1 MAHQLDFSRGQ
12 GAAMFSAGNVVPWH
26 GLGKMVADAQSA
38 AEAIRLAQQDWLVEQ
53 FPVFARLPD
62 GSSLATDR
70 VANVRSDTHAV
81 LGVVGKGYHP
91 LQYHEAYAFM
101 DDVVGAGLAKYETA
115 GCLQGG
121 KRVWL
126 LCRLPRELKAGP
138 SDTILPYGLLCNGHD
153 GSLAVHVQPTSV
165 RVVCQNTLSLAL
177 SSSTAQKL
185 RIKHTESL
193 RGRVDEARAAFGLV
207 NQAMDGFQTEID
219 ALAGGPDT
227 RVQNYFET
235 LFPVKRK
242 PCEEPPA
249 GVGREFVLELLEGQR
264 QRDQGRGVEFVEEV
278 LAQQAAEARG
288 LGRELVEE
296 YLDATS
302 KNNAKVIE
310 TLWSNYQNDTN
321 TLPGVSGTA
330 WAAYNA
336 VSEYA
341 DHQRGTRGKTDKDRA
356 DNRLNSVWFGSA
368 NDLKQK
374 AYSGAL
380 DLAR

>member
-1 MAHQLDFSRGQ
+1 M
-12 GAAMFSAGNVVPWH
+12 
-26 GLGKMVADAQSA
+26 
-38 AEAIRLAQQDWLVEQ
+38 
-53 FPVFARLPD
+53 
-62 GSSLATDR
+62 
-70 VANVRSDTHAV
+70 
-81 LGVVGKGYHP
+81 
-91 LQYHEAYAFM
+91 
-101 DDVVGAGLAKYETA
+101 
-115 GCLQGG
+115 
-121 KRVWL
+121 

-177 SSSTAQKL
+177 STSTAQKL

-207 NQAMDGFQTEID
+207 NQALDDFQTEID
-219 ALAGGPDT
+219 ALAGVSLPDN
-227 RVQNYFET
+227 RVQDYFET

-242 PCEEPPA
+242 PCDVVPA
-249 GVGREFVLELLEGQR
+249 GVGHDFVLELLEGQR

-278 LAQQAAEARG
+278 LAQQAAQARG
-288 LGRELVEE
+288 LGLELVEE

-310 TLWSNYQNDTN
+310 TLWNNFENPTN